1 HQLTC
6 ENFFTDT
13 TSWLS
18 GMTGRSLVIH
28 GPNQAGP
35 RIACANL
42 TLYRFPSARS
52 YSWLGPGSSEGQ
64 VRFSQVSPQGPTILN
79 ISFTGLN
86 ARAGGYHIHIL
97 PIKSTQE
104 PCSDTNIMGHFNPF
118 SVNIGD
124 ISGKFGDLTGQNNF
138 QNQYMD
144 GNMPLSGPNGIIG
157 RSLVIHY
164 LWFWRGTALLLLG
177 RYAGRWIC
185 HMPHSKPEAVLWSCC
200 CMRKNDIRDLQQ

>member
-1 HQLTC
+1 L
-6 ENFFTDT
+6 
-13 TSWLS
+13 
-18 GMTGRSLVIH
+18 RIH
-28 GPNQAGP
+28 GPILRTTFCTFYGESQLACP

-52 YSWLGPGSSEGQ
+52 DSWLGPGTSEGQ
-64 VRFSQVSPQGPTILN
+64 VRFSQDSPQGPTILN

-86 ARAGGYHIHIL
+86 ARAGGYHIHVL

-144 GNMPLSGPNGIIG
+144 GNMPLSGPNSIIG

-164 LWFWRGTALLLLG
+164 TNTSRLADGSVTCRTANQQLSCGLG
-177 RYAGRWIC
+177 VACGRTI
-185 HMPHSKPEAVLWSCC
+185 HM
-200 CMRKNDIRDLQQ
+200 I